1 MRCTPDAIIST
12 ARRMA
17 ELGLV
22 IGSFGNVSCRQQDR
36 ILITPTSLDYFQ
48 TETEDIVTLD
58 LAGDKLAGDR
68 EPSSEYRL
76 HVAIYQ
82 ARADAK
88 TIVHTHSTHALA
100 LSISASPREL
110 PALTEEM
117 EVLVRGPIPIA
128 PYIPAGTQELADRAA
143 QILSKTPGKGLIL
156 ARHGVVGLGN
166 TLEGAL
172 LVCQLVEKAAQ
183 IQLLAQRRQ
192 AL

>member
-1 MRCTPDAIIST
+1 
-12 ARRMA
+12 MA

-22 IGSFGNVSCRQQDR
+22 IGSFGNVSCRQQER

-48 TETEDIVTLD
+48 MEPEDLFTLD
-58 LAGDKLAGDR
+58 LSGKKLAGDR
-68 EPSSEYRL
+68 EPSSEFRL
-76 HVAIYQ
+76 HVAIYVTRPD
-82 ARADAK
+82 ARA
-88 TIVHTHSTHALA
+88 IVHTHSTHALA
-100 LSISASPREL
+100 LSMSATTREL

-117 EVLVRGPIPIA
+117 EILVKGPVPIA
-128 PYIPAGTQELADRAA
+128 PYVPAGTQELADRAA

>member
-1 MRCTPDAIIST
+1 MCCTPDAIIST

-17 ELGLV
+17 KLGLV

-48 TETEDIVTLD
+48 TETTDLVTLD

-68 EPSSEYRL
+68 DPSSEYRL

-82 ARADAK
+82 TRGDAK

-100 LSISASPREL
+100 LSMSASTREL

-117 EVLVRGPIPIA
+117 EVLVRGPVPIA
-128 PYIPAGTQELADRAA
+128 PYVPAGTQELADRAA
-143 QILSKTPGKGLIL
+143 DVLSGIPSRALIL
-156 ARHGVVGLGN
+156 ARHGVVGFGEI
-166 TLEGAL
+166 LEEAL
-172 LVCQLVEKAAQ
+172 LICQLVEKAAQ
-183 IQLLAQRRQ
+183 IHLLAHPR
-192 AL
+192 

>member
-1 MRCTPDAIIST
+1 MSCTPEAIILT

-22 IGSFGNVSCRQQDR
+22 IGSFGNVSCRQQER

-48 TETEDIVTLD
+48 TQTKDLVTLD

-68 EPSSEYRL
+68 EPSSEFRL
-76 HVAIYQ
+76 HVAIYAARDDAQ
-82 ARADAK
+82 A
-88 TIVHTHSTHALA
+88 IVHTHSTHALA
-100 LSISASPREL
+100 LSMSATTREL

-117 EVLVRGPIPIA
+117 EILVKGPVPIA
-128 PYIPAGTQELADRAA
+128 PYVPAGTQELADRAA